1 MNACANVWQ
10 LNATNIDYDSHP
22 ETVTVSE
29 DATGLIEALADS
41 DILLFRHAATRFKRD
56 VRAAGLGCW
65 LKDETKHA
73 LDNGRNHGRRASPE
87 GQRKLDGAQEHRH
100 PLGKGHGTRKHG
112 GEHTPRSIALT
123 P

>member
-41 DILLFRHAATRFKRD
+41 DILLYRYAATRFKRD

-65 LKDETKHA
+65 LKDEAIERSKT
-73 LDNGRNHGRRASPE
+73 SC
-87 GQRKLDGAQEHRH
+87 RKRKDKQE
-100 PLGKGHGTRKHG
+100 
-112 GEHTPRSIALT
+112 RSIAKKRK
-123 P
+123 